1 LAISYR
7 YIPVNQNPCGDAR
20 CTVRFALLAFV
31 VLSLLGLAA
40 GPSAPP
46 DNGATGNL
54 DDIAAWAVR

>member
-1 LAISYR
+1 MLD
-7 YIPVNQNPCGDAR
+7 GR
-20 CTVRFALLAFV
+20 CSGTILAFV

-46 DNGATGNL
+46 DNGAMGNL